1 MHYRLYNS
9 AIAFPG
15 SVPRSWFESE
25 DEMYTY
31 FFIFYITGAELINS
45 HSHFILHFKPEEH
58 LLIRRLIRE
67 PWFRVMVE
75 TGAWKL
81 SIWDRCRDVKDQLD
95 IYKEYCRK
103 QELPT
108 YFFADEETYKEFLNI
123 FEDTTIYKRDVSK
136 QSYYAI
142 ENFKKQIIQVTGN
155 IDLAEKIEEE
165 IRFEVGDVVVYSI
178 ERVYTDNFKRAFNIE
193 DRYYKEVVY
202 LAKNSYKNVSRVG
215 NPEFYY
221 PDNLLELLLEKK
233 DPCKVTKV
241 ARKVINSFPYLKQV
255 YTSIKRGK
263 IPSMRELDELR
274 NIMLNYLL
282 SSRVNLYIDYL
293 RT

>member
-1 MHYRLYNS
+1 MSCKSL
-9 AIAFPG
+9 
-15 SVPRSWFESE
+15 
-25 DEMYTY
+25 D
-31 FFIFYITGAELINS
+31 
-45 HSHFILHFKPEEH
+45 FKPEEH
-58 LLIRRLIRE
+58 LLIRKLIRE
-67 PWFRVMVE
+67 PWFRIMVE

-108 YFFADEETYKEFLNI
+108 YFFADGETYKEFLNI

-155 IDLAEKIEEE
+155 TDLAEKIEEE